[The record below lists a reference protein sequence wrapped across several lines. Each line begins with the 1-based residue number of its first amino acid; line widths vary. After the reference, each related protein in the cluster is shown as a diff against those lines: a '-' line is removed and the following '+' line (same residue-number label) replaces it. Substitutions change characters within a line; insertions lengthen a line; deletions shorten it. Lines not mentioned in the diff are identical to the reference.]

1 MSSTLCSF
9 RVGNR
14 FFVPEIGEMRRR
26 KIDSSIVGIG
36 ATGDTLATQWVA
48 MLFVAG
54 PIALFRKRYW
64 PMMPRVT
71 ATGEEAVISD
81 YNAILA
87 SLYEVAVTRD
97 RWPEALH
104 AAAMLLAQSSAMGSP
119 NIANAH

>member
-1 MSSTLCSF
+1 
-9 RVGNR
+9 
-14 FFVPEIGEMRRR
+14 
-26 KIDSSIVGIG
+26 
-36 ATGDTLATQWVA
+36 
-48 MLFVAG
+48 
-54 PIALFRKRYW
+54 
-64 PMMPRVT
+64 MMPRVT